1 MQFELVLGLKNGLE
15 TMFEKEAK
23 MREKEE
29 AKAKEN
35 TKIPSMS
42 SMMSSMKSSMPS
54 MPSRPHF

>member
-29 AKAKEN
+29 EKARGN

-42 SMMSSMKSSMPS
+42 SIMSGAKASVPHVSMP
-54 MPSRPHF
+54 HF